1 MTTAIEQRSIDF
13 HGDVLMVIQQDGVN
27 YTPVKPLCEL
37 LGLDWEAQRQ
47 RITRDEVLGAT
58 TCMIQAVGADG
69 RLREMLCLPL
79 DYLNGWLFGV
89 QVSLIRP
96 ELRERLILYKR
107 ECYRALAR
115 EFRVRGNVDG
125 GAPLARVEALEDR
138 VARLEGAKR
147 PVLSATE
154 YLSPQQTAIITILK
168 RHAGRPVSARAIM
181 AELRQAGHNISTRT
195 TNLRLRRMAARG
207 LIVLHERSV
216 YRTA

>member
-13 HGDVLMVIQQDGVN
+13 HGDVLVVIHQGGID
-27 YTPVKPLCEL
+27 YTPLKPFCDI
-37 LGLDWEAQRQ
+37 LGIDWEGQRQ
-47 RITRDEVLGAT
+47 RIERDEVLTEGA
-58 TCMIQAVGADG
+58 CVIQAPSAGG
-69 RLREMLCLPL
+69 PQQMLCLPL

-89 QVSLIRP
+89 EVSRIRP

-115 EFRVRGNVDG
+115 AFRARGNVDG

-181 AELRQAGHNISTRT
+181 AELRQAGHSISTRT

-207 LIVLHERSV
+207 LIVMHERSV
-216 YRTA
+216 YRLV